1 MRLNY
6 IGKGLKKNFKSK
18 KRDRSDELVK
28 KVIMPIKEEKEITD
42 EQIAEKILELMER
55 FTPEERNKFLEEL
68 VNRDEISQNVIAK
81 SAVKISDSEE
91 IPDAYAVE
99 LASQVSHKA
108 TVNILENAYLTY
120 DRDRLKII
128 ERIEDVEI

>member
-99 LASQVSHKA
+99 LASQVSDKA
-108 TVNILENAYLTY
+108 TVNIL
-120 DRDRLKII
+120 
-128 ERIEDVEI
+128 